1 MPSVDDWLIQVLT
14 PGVLSSR
21 DSEMRNTVAA
31 ILTCALSLLL
41 ERPSWEHA
49 VPSVT
54 DHFIPTLII
63 FRNYARFP
71 TYAGKALGP
80 PWLGRGSERGFG
92 LPGGRLYAEH
102 LRNFPTDVS
111 ALLVRGAFPGE
122 LQMRKRAWKVVCSPW
137 PLSQSG
143 RMGFELGFA

>member
-1 MPSVDDWLIQVLT
+1 M
-14 PGVLSSR
+14 
-21 DSEMRNTVAA
+21 AA

-102 LRNFPTDVS
+102 LRNFPTDGRLSTSCPGCLPWGV
-111 ALLVRGAFPGE
+111 ADEETGLEGRVQPLAAQLVRANG
-122 LQMRKRAWKVVCSPW
+122 V
-137 PLSQSG
+137 
-143 RMGFELGFA
+143 